1 MTYGAKA
8 YDKKAVLPS
17 KVGHGVHGSAKPRKM
32 LLRSRTRLR
41 RVARSRWYLRVWPL
55 TMPVPWLNYQT
66 GSTRV
71 WLTDAGVLLW
81 RRIGRVFFFQGAH
94 VSEVNSAGGEAGVKT
109 HDIQPYFDMEG
120 FMVMSQEKRLGGA
133 VLERLVDLWGQWLPQ
148 LKVCEISAGK
158 ISYLAVW
165 LPESIEIDV
174 DEAWEKS
181 ASDGFMINNLAQFMC
196 MSAVQA
202 MLPQVEDAGCAP
214 SPRPTEALRGALEK
228 MGLEYRPGSSVLA
241 RRFAVVTHFPFR
253 GGCEICHL
261 QSECPKGQGQAESSS
276 ILLPG
281 YERGA
286 DGGISQ

>member
-1 MTYGAKA
+1 MSEASSKA
-8 YDKKAVLPS
+8 YEIRQ
-17 KVGHGVHGSAKPRKM
+17 HEM
-32 LLRSRTRLR
+32 
-41 RVARSRWYLRVWPL
+41 
-55 TMPVPWLNYQT
+55 
-66 GSTRV
+66 
-71 WLTDAGVLLW
+71 
-81 RRIGRVFFFQGAH
+81 
-94 VSEVNSAGGEAGVKT
+94 
-109 HDIQPYFDMEG
+109 QPYFDLEA
-120 FMVMSQEKRLGGA
+120 FMSMSKETRLGGA
-133 VLERLVDLWGQWLPQ
+133 VLERLVGLWGEWLPQ
-148 LKVCEISAGK
+148 LNVSEIVAGK
-158 ISYLAVW
+158 ISYLVVW
-165 LPESIEIDV
+165 LPEEVENQV
-174 DEAWEKS
+174 DEAWGKS

>member
-1 MTYGAKA
+1 MKPTVFARMALDDARPLVK
-8 YDKKAVLPS
+8 LS
-17 KVGHGVHGSAKPRKM
+17 VGEY
-32 LLRSRTRLR
+32 
-41 RVARSRWYLRVWPL
+41 ARQVD
-55 TMPVPWLNYQT
+55 
-66 GSTRV
+66 GC
-71 WLTDAGVLLW
+71 G
-81 RRIGRVFFFQGAH
+81 RIALAACCRVFFFQGAH
-94 VSEVNSAGGEAGVKT
+94 VSEVNSAGNEASVKT

-133 VLERLVDLWGQWLPQ
+133 VLERLVELWGQWLPQ
-148 LKVCEISAGK
+148 LKVCEISTGK

-165 LPESIEIDV
+165 LPESIEVDV

-214 SPRPTEALRGALEK
+214 SPRPTEALRAALEK
-228 MGLEYRPGSSVLA
+228 MGLEYRPGSSVLM
-241 RRFAVVTHFPFR
+241 RRYAVVTHFPFR

-261 QSECPKGQGQAESSS
+261 QSECPKGQGQAESAS

-281 YERGA
+281 YERGS